1 MSNLY
6 ESFKKADIGLI
17 FMKVKKMSA
26 IDLFYTK
33 VLKNTVINLFTRT
46 AKYRHS
52 SVYTKAKKKGRYWSY
67 LYEDQKD
74 SHSFSFIRFYAY
86 PLINDCACID
96 S

>member
-52 SVYTKAKKKGRYWSY
+52 SVYTKAKKKVDIGPIYTRTKKIAIAF
-67 LYEDQKD
+67 LLFD
-74 SHSFSFIRFYAY
+74 STHIHS
-86 PLINDCACID
+86 
-96 S
+96 